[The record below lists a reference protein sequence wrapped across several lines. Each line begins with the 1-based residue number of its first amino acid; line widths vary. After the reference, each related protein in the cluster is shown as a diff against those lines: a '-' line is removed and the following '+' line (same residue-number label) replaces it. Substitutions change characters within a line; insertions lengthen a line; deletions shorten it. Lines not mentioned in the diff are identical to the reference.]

1 MHARQGSYIFS
12 LPEYAYQFEKCDIN
26 FASGDSRLGN
36 EPAASPDQTNECLI
50 LSTLQCQLWG
60 RAI

>member
-1 MHARQGSYIFS
+1 MF
-12 LPEYAYQFEKCDIN
+12 IN
-26 FASGDSRLGN
+26 LKNVTFNFDSGDSRLGN